1 MQKTNSS
8 IQHSRYS
15 QLINDITQMP
25 LKKQPEEFI
34 ELIGLLQNQVASAER
49 KLHSVENTIE
59 DVVKGTGMSFV
70 DMRNVNRTAFI
81 TSYFDFPGDREY
93 YATFFDAVQLML
105 EKLEHNDYL
114 AEDNEDF
121 QH

>member
-1 MQKTNSS
+1 MEKTNSS
-8 IQHSRYS
+8 IQTSRYS
-15 QLINDITQMP
+15 QLITEIMQMP
-25 LKKQPEEFI
+25 LKNRSEGFL
-34 ELIGLLQNQVASAER
+34 ELIGILENQVSSAER
-49 KLHSVENTIE
+49 KLAAVENTVE

-121 QH
+121 QN